1 MFGIG
6 EALSIGGSLLGG
18 LGGGKSKTSQVSI
31 FDSMP
36 GPLKD
41 AYLKNYLPKVND
53 YLNMPYQA
61 IPMARANEPQSIFD
75 SPELYRLQQFSDAQ
89 GGYFSPYTDPNA
101 QGGEDPAAAQAAQQ
115 QQMEELRN
123 EMIARQGGGRSL
135 MDSRMTTKDQW
146 NNPLSRLNL
155 VASQSMGN
163 MQQRGTQYTPEQLA
177 KIGAFMGGT
186 DQAGANVRLAELQ
199 GMIPRTSITE
209 DYLMAIMGGAPQ
221 AQSGSFNSYGQR
233 VQDQGLGMRGNYKG

>member
-1 MFGIG
+1 VHPI
-6 EALSIGGSLLGG
+6 
-18 LGGGKSKTSQVSI
+18 
-31 FDSMP
+31 
-36 GPLKD
+36 
-41 AYLKNYLPKVND
+41 LP
-53 YLNMPYQA
+53 
-61 IPMARANEPQSIFD
+61 
-75 SPELYRLQQFSDAQ
+75 
-89 GGYFSPYTDPNA
+89 PNA